1 MMEKNKLYLIIAI
14 VVIVGIV
21 AIFSLTFLTAGD
33 QNLTGAAAWVGGNS
47 CNCKGDGDCTA
58 CCKDISCGSSAGC
71 STCGGTWGA
80 KAA

>member
-33 QNLTGAAAWVGGNS
+33 QNLTGASIWGGG
-47 CNCKGDGDCTA
+47 CNCHGDADCKA
-58 CCKDISCGSSAGC
+58 CCKELDCSQGNQCISCQPD
-71 STCGGTWGA
+71 
-80 KAA
+80 KV